1 MRQALTVSNELSV
14 ARELSADREIVSA
27 HEDFLLSAVMPEL
40 VPPAAGVLAAQGDD
54 ACGTLGGP
62 VHAGLPATLARDFA
76 CRLPRWRLIPCRAA
90 GPPPARHRPGR

>member
-54 ACGTLGGP
+54 ACGAPGGP
-62 VHAGLPATLARDFA
+62 VHAGLPGTLARWHA
-76 CRLPRWRLIPCRAA
+76 GTLARWHAILLA
-90 GPPPARHRPGR
+90 GCLDGA